1 MSKGEEIKDVIRE
14 INRSQITGP
23 FGQSKEVRFYSE
35 NNGKPLK
42 ILRKRLDCSMTGLKT
57 RRLVRG
63 RLFQSHGER

>member
-42 ILRKRLDCSMTGLKT
+42 DFEEKTGLQHDWTENKEA
-57 RRLVRG
+57 
-63 RLFQSHGER
+63 S